1 MSRLIWS
8 KYFYLISA
16 NCGRFFACGASANK
30 KIATFVC
37 SFFIGACACAAC
49 VGAVRNRIMFNL
61 TQR

>member
-49 VGAVRNRIMFNL
+49 VGAV
-61 TQR
+61 